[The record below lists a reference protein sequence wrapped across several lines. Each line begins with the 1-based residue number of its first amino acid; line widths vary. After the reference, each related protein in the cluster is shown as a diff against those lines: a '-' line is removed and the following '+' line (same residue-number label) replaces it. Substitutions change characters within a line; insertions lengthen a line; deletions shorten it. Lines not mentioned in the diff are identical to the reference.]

1 MINDNF
7 GSYAI
12 PKKIIFLKEL
22 PRTRSGKILRR
33 LLRDI
38 LENKNYKIKDL
49 STLLNKNIIKEIDKE
64 INKVL

>member
-1 MINDNF
+1 MIILDLMQ
-7 GSYAI
+7 YQR
-12 PKKIIFLKEL
+12 KLFLKEL

>member
-1 MINDNF
+1 MVFLILCTLGTLN
-7 GSYAI
+7 I
-12 PKKIIFLKEL
+12 LKEL